1 METPWLSPDELHAWR
16 SFSDLTLVMEDTL
29 DQQLRHDSGL
39 SHLNYSVLVFLSEA
53 PEHRLRM
60 TDLAEHLKIART
72 RLSYTVARMEEAG
85 WVRREDSPGDKRAQL
100 AVLTDAGM
108 AKLEAAAPGHVALV
122 RATIFDRLTPEQARA
137 FGEACAIV
145 LAGLTGPERPALPN
159 DLPWR
164 R

>member
-1 METPWLSPDELHAWR
+1 METPWLSADELRSWR
-16 SFSDLTLVMEDTL
+16 AFSDLMLVMEDAL

-39 SHLNYSVLVFLSEA
+39 SHLHYSVLVFLSEA

-60 TDLAEHLKIART
+60 TDLAENLKIART

-100 AVLTDAGM
+100 AVLTDEGRAT
-108 AKLEAAAPGHVALV
+108 LEGAAPGHVALV
-122 RATIFDRLTPEQARA
+122 RSAVFDRLTPAQARA
-137 FGEACAIV
+137 FGAACEIV
-145 LAGLTGPERPALPN
+145 LSGLTGPERPALPL